1 MNYITTITVLL
12 FVFILSNC
20 GNQPDLIE
28 VQSSA
33 DLEMINEYQDKETNF
48 KNVILSSRTSIPG
61 VHSNLRGTRK
71 YEVSMGLEL
80 ASAIEFKRLM
90 VDSVVIP
97 LAALMINGEKKSG
110 FLLGESSEYVN
121 ISAYRRIYN
130 KDADV
135 PQVHE
140 PVVYESSGFR
150 LSKGAVLEYT
160 KEGKPYYLEIEE
172 MKIMPKI
179 YAP

>member
-1 MNYITTITVLL
+1 MNYLTTITVLL

-20 GNQPDLIE
+20 GNQPDLAE

-33 DLEMINEYQDKETNF
+33 DLELTNEYQDKKINF
-48 KNVILSSRTSIPG
+48 KNVVLSSRTSIPG

-71 YEVSMGLEL
+71 YEISMGLEL
-80 ASAIEFKRLM
+80 ASAVEFKRLM

-110 FLLGESSEYVN
+110 FLLRESSDYVN
-121 ISAYRRIYN
+121 ISAYRRIYVTAN
-130 KDADV
+130 NV
-135 PQVHE
+135 PEVHE
-140 PVVYESSGFR
+140 PVVYESSGLR

-160 KEGKPYYLEIEE
+160 KDGNPYYLEIEE
-172 MKIMPKI
+172 IKIMPKI